1 MLKKEAIVM
10 ISRMIII
17 NGEDR
22 TKDIANVENVEDENK
37 YFVTYKAGGPYPYCK
52 EMVKILE
59 NPKRVELEDR
69 AVFVKKEPVYKAEYI
84 LDFGEWVRVIRK
96 DGMDSVSALKEDVQ
110 LIDSSV
116 KAGDALHNLT
126 YLKEITTFLP
136 SKEEEDSFLMK
147 EMKRISFIH
156 PESVLSSY
164 LNKEKIRHSKKEGT
178 IIFPFQFNLSQK
190 AATENAFTN
199 SISVIE
205 GPPGTG
211 KTQTILNILA
221 NLVVQNKTVAVVSNN
236 NEAVNNVRDKLKEE
250 GYGFLAASLGKY
262 KKQEKFFAAQ
272 PKARVADWDCED
284 TIEELYAKIAVVDK
298 AIEGLLQRERRKYK
312 LEQELRAWKL
322 EKEHFEEYYEHQN
335 LEAINNLSLVN
346 ENSEQILSFLADT
359 SAAFGDKRGYRIIY
373 RFEFVH
379 RLKLLFKYG
388 VFDYKKL
395 KENETVALLELQK
408 MYYDRKIVEI
418 EDEKATLENELK
430 EEKLEEYKEKYRK
443 LSMQLFRKTIYKSH
457 NDLQDNTFSIAN
469 YKGRYANFLKRYPII
484 LSTTYSLRH
493 SIPNNYLLD
502 YVIID
507 EVSQVDLIT
516 GSLAFSCC
524 KNVIIVGDE
533 KQLPQIVDKKIKRKL
548 SMEPTEPVFD
558 YFEQNILS
566 SVKALYGRKLRCV
579 TLQEHYRCHP
589 QIIEFCNRRYY
600 SGQLIIYTEVD
611 EEKEYRPLII
621 HKTTEGN
628 HMRKVTRGEK
638 TGRYNQREIDVIDE
652 IIREKGDDLYE
663 KGCRNI
669 GVVTAYRKQ
678 ADKVGETFCD
688 EVESDTVHK
697 YQGREK
703 SVMILSTVLDGT
715 KDGQASI
722 NFVDDPHMI
731 NVAVS
736 RAKKQFFLVTDHKLF
751 FENGK
756 EINSLIRYMQY
767 STLDPVI
774 VESNIISVFDLLY
787 REYSNRLIP
796 LKKKMDTT
804 QRYQSEEAMKVL
816 IEEILEV
823 DGFECFDYTKQV
835 LVRNLINDSKLLTK
849 QEAQYVLNRASVDFV
864 IFRKMDKSCVLVIEV
879 DGFAFHENNPRQ
891 LQKDVM
897 KDEILRKYG
906 IAVLRLTTNGS
917 GEREKIETELLKM
930 DE

>member
-1 MLKKEAIVM
+1 
-10 ISRMIII
+10 MIII
-17 NGEDR
+17 NGKDR
-22 TKDIANVENVEDENK
+22 TKDIADIENVEVEDK
-37 YFVTYKAGGPYPYCK
+37 YFITYKSGKSYPHRK
-52 EMVKILE
+52 EIVKILE
-59 NPKRVELEDR
+59 NPKRVELNNR
-69 AVFVKKEPVYKAEYI
+69 AVFIMKQPVYKAKYI
-84 LDFGEWVRVIRK
+84 LDFDEWICVIRE
-96 DGMDSVSALKEDVQ
+96 DGMESASALKEDVQ

-116 KAGDALHNLT
+116 KDGDALHNLT

-136 SKEEEDSFLMK
+136 SKEEEESFLMK
-147 EMKRISFIH
+147 EMKEISFIH
-156 PESVLSSY
+156 PENVLNSY
-164 LNKEKIRHSKKEGT
+164 LHKEKIKDRKKKDT
-178 IIFPFQFNLSQK
+178 AIFPFQFNLSQK

-221 NLVVQNKTVAVVSNN
+221 NLVVQHKTVAVVSNN

-250 GYGFLAASLGKY
+250 GYGFLAASLGRY

-284 TIEELYAKIAVVDK
+284 TIEELYAKIELVDR

-395 KENETVALLELQK
+395 KENETAALLELQK

-418 EDEKATLENELK
+418 EDEKAILENELK
-430 EEKLEEYKEKYRK
+430 EEKLEEYKERYRK
-443 LSMQLFRKTIYKSH
+443 LSKQLFRKAIYESH
-457 NDLQDNTFSIAN
+457 NDLPDNTFSIVN
-469 YKGRYANFLKRYPII
+469 YKGRYADFLKRYPII

-493 SIPNNYLLD
+493 CIPTNYLLD

-507 EVSQVDLIT
+507 EASQVDLIT
-516 GSLAFSCC
+516 GALVFSCC

-533 KQLPQIVDKKIKRKL
+533 KQLPQIVDKKIKSKL
-548 SMEPTEPVFD
+548 SIEPTEPVFD

-621 HKTTEGN
+621 HKTAEGN
-628 HMRKVTRGEK
+628 HMRKVTWGEK

-652 IIREKGDDLYE
+652 IIREKGEDLYE
-663 KGCRNI
+663 KGRRNI

-722 NFVDDPHMI
+722 KFVDDPHMI

-736 RAKKQFFLVTDHKLF
+736 RAKKQFFLVTDHKFF
-751 FENGK
+751 FEKGK

-774 VESNIISVFDLLY
+774 VESDIISVFDLLY

-816 IEEILEV
+816 IEEILEEE
-823 DGFECFDYTKQV
+823 GFERFDYTKQV
-835 LVRNLINDSKLLTK
+835 LVRNLINGPKLLTK

-891 LQKDVM
+891 LQKDAM
-897 KDEILRKYG
+897 KDAILRKYG
-906 IAVLRLTTNGS
+906 IAVLRLPTNGS
-917 GEREKIETELLKM
+917 REREKIETELRKM